1 MPVKTLMKIIE
12 NDPIW
17 IIYISFFVL
26 FFTLIISSCFNGYK
40 IDRFQK
46 EAISRGYATYVDGEF
61 IWKPNN
67 NMGDK

>member
-1 MPVKTLMKIIE
+1 MQTLMKIIE

-17 IIYISFFVL
+17 IIYISLFIL
-26 FFTLIISSCFNGYK
+26 FFTLILSSCFNGHK

-61 IWKPNN
+61 TWKPNIIIR
-67 NMGDK
+67 DK